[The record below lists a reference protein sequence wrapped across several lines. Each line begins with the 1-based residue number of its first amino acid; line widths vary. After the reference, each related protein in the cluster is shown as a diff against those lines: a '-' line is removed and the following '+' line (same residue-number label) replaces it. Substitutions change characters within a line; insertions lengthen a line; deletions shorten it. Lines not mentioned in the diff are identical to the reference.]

1 MYMLWHHEDTRFKTD
16 FELLVQNSWLLG
28 SHANRVQATTVAV
41 ITTSFPKVMNSYSRT
56 AVNSTSARLKN
67 MDQNRGNQIFFKLA
81 VSVRY
86 DFKFMGIAVLD

>member
-1 MYMLWHHEDTRFKTD
+1 MKTHFLKQSLSFCCKIHD
-16 FELLVQNSWLLG
+16 CWEAQT
-28 SHANRVQATTVAV
+28 NRVQATPVAV
-41 ITTSFPKVMNSYSRT
+41 ITTSLPKVMNSYSRT

>member
-1 MYMLWHHEDTRFKTD
+1 MKTHLLKQTLGYWCKTRDCWEAQT
-16 FELLVQNSWLLG
+16 
-28 SHANRVQATTVAV
+28 NRVQASTVAV
-41 ITTSFPKVMNSYSRT
+41 TTTSFPKVMNSYSRT

-81 VSVRY
+81 VSVRH